1 MSCLIALSSSCSF
14 PKLPPLFP
22 SSSGL
27 NALTK
32 HSRQLLLRT
41 FLLSSIDHFTVVCL
55 VAWPLNESE
64 AGVDLVLI
72 ETTSIYMQIPTN
84 QHENRIINMRK
95 AGRFL
100 SEQGHPQPHF
110 HSRARQLSKKL

>member
-1 MSCLIALSSSCSF
+1 MC
-14 PKLPPLFP
+14 
-22 SSSGL
+22 
-27 NALTK
+27 
-32 HSRQLLLRT
+32 
-41 FLLSSIDHFTVVCL
+41 V

-72 ETTSIYMQIPTN
+72 EIISFHMKIPTN
-84 QHENRIINMRK
+84 EHENRIINMRK

-100 SEQGHPQPHF
+100 SEQGQPQPHF